1 MNFFTNFLFIVTMV
15 AMFDEGM
22 GSSILIL
29 KDYYIYMYMY
39 VLNLIAI
46 YSKEFFRI
54 LFNLFFCWFYPMFY

>member
-1 MNFFTNFLFIVTMV
+1 MV

-46 YSKEFFRI
+46 YSKEFLAFISKTIRDR
-54 LFNLFFCWFYPMFY
+54 C